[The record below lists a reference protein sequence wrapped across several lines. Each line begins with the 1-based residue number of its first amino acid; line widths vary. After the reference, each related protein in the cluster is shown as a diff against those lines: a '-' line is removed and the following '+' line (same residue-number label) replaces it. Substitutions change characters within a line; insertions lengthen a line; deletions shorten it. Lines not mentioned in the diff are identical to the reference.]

1 MKFYNVLLLLLIG
14 LFLPG
19 KNIEQVCCTPAYE
32 DVPDS
37 LLTVGGIRKTVLS
50 DPDKALY
57 MLDVAESRELLPAYQ
72 INWTRAQI
80 YGSAKQMERVAVK
93 WGKLVLED
101 DSVRNNPQYYFNMC
115 KNLVES
121 MIAIGEYEEAIRY
134 ARSMIDVI
142 DRLGKSKDNN
152 HNSYWAIAR
161 VYRAMGNPEE
171 AYGAMK
177 EALQL
182 CRRQVERKREM
193 EMPVVSDEMK
203 LYLYYQNLAGWL
215 REDGKLEG
223 ALAAVRE
230 MKACVERLRPL
241 KGGAFPKQ
249 IPEKVFF
256 SKEGVVDGRL
266 ANLHVLLGEADK
278 GREWFE
284 KMQANPLAE
293 SDPEMLRQEIEYY
306 ESTRQYG
313 KLVEKTL
320 PLADAALYEDSI
332 SGQRKEACLALA
344 ETYRRLGK
352 PAEAN
357 AFYKTALLLTDSLH
371 RRNNENEALQMATL
385 LETREKERKIEL
397 QEEELRWHRAVTS
410 TIAGALL
417 LVGVIF
423 LLVVRH
429 SRIVDRKNKVL
440 ALQIDRYLSYRD
452 ELQAARERIRLL
464 EEAKADLDVAGVK
477 AEVEDEPEP
486 GGRNGLP
493 EDVDRKYF
501 EELDLKIRGE
511 RLFLNP
517 DLTRDMILQLTPVG
531 KNRISPLLQTFA
543 GENFNGYVNRLRLE
557 HSLVLLKDFDHYTVE
572 AVAIDSGFN
581 NVRTFQRIFREKYGM
596 TPAEY
601 RKTLKG

>member
-1 MKFYNVLLLLLIG
+1 MRFYNILFLLMVG

-19 KNIEQVCCTPAYE
+19 KNIKQVYCTPAYE

-37 LLTVGGIRKTVLS
+37 LLTVSEIRKTVLT
-50 DPDKALY
+50 DPDKALH
-57 MLDVAESRELLPAYQ
+57 MLDVVESRKLLPTYQ

-80 YGSAKQMERVAVK
+80 YGSAKKMERVAVK

-142 DRLGKSKDNN
+142 DRSGNPKDNN

-171 AYGAMK
+171 AYGAME

-203 LYLYYQNLAGWL
+203 LYLYYQNLSEWL
-215 REDGKLEG
+215 LEDEKLEE

-230 MKACVERLRPL
+230 MQACVERLRPL
-241 KGGAFPKQ
+241 KGGVFPKQ
-249 IPEKVFF
+249 ISENAFL

-266 ANLHVLLGEADK
+266 ANLHVLLGEA
-278 GREWFE
+278 GEGGEWFA

-293 SDPEMLRQEIEYY
+293 SDPEMLRQEIKYY

-320 PLADAALYEDSI
+320 SLADAALYEDSI
-332 SGQRKEACLALA
+332 SGQRKDACLALA
-344 ETYRRLGK
+344 ETYQRLGK
-352 PAEAN
+352 PTEAN
-357 AFYKTALLLTDSLH
+357 IYYKNALLLTDSLH
-371 RRNNENEALQMATL
+371 RRNNENEALEMATL
-385 LETREKERKIEL
+385 LETREKERQIEL
-397 QEEELRWHRAVTS
+397 QAEELRWHRAVTS

-440 ALQIDRYLSYRD
+440 AQQIDRYLSYRG

-464 EEAKADLDVAGVK
+464 EEMKADPVVAGLESET
-477 AEVEDEPEP
+477 ASEPEAEAVKVEP
-486 GGRNGLP
+486 DDG
-493 EDVDRKYF
+493 DRKYF

-511 RLFLNP
+511 QLFLNP
-517 DLTRDMILQLTPVG
+517 DLTRDMILRLTPVG
-531 KNRISPLLQTFA
+531 KNRISPLLQAFA
-543 GENFNGYVNRLRLE
+543 GENFNGYINSLRLE
-557 HSLVLLKDFDHYTVE
+557 YSLVLLKDFENYTVE

-581 NVRTFQRIFREKYGM
+581 NVRTYQRIFREKYGM

-601 RKTLKG
+601 RKTLK